1 MNICLIIPPRL
12 LKLFSLTQRP
22 SPPLGVAF
30 IAGALKAAGHK
41 VTVID
46 AVGENPDQV
55 IPFEKDVVSNGLS
68 FEEIALRIPADTE
81 LIGLSLMFSGN
92 WISNRLFIDFLDKNF
107 KGIPV
112 IAGGEHI
119 TAVPEFCMKQSPNL
133 SVCVLGEG
141 EETIIELIN
150 ALETKDS
157 LAAVSGIVFR
167 DGQNIIKNTRRNRVK
182 DIEKMP
188 WPAWEYFPLDFYEKF
203 GVSYGVAEGARSLP
217 IMATRGC
224 PYSCTFCSS
233 PDMWGTRYYMRSP
246 VDVANEIEYMTR
258 DLRVSNFDF
267 YDLTAIIKRDWI
279 IDFAKEILNR
289 GLKITWQIPAGTRSE
304 AIDAEV
310 ARYLYL
316 SGCRN
321 ITYAPESGSPEIL
334 KKIKKKV
341 IPARMLESIRHSYLE
356 KMNVKINIIIG
367 FPDEKRKH
375 LFETMWFLIKA
386 SWYGAHDMVPSIFSP
401 YPGSELFNRLVKEG
415 RIDMNKDDYFWE
427 IIYVD
432 TFFQS
437 DFYNNHINKYSLQFY
452 NIAFL
457 LVFYASNYLFRPQR
471 FFRTVRN
478 LVTGRLESRAEMTL
492 GEILKRNTTGKPATN
507 KQPPLQKSVVYHTS

>member
-1 MNICLIIPPRL
+1 M
-12 LKLFSLTQRP
+12 LKLFSFTQRP

-30 IAGALKAAGHK
+30 IAGALKTAGHR
-41 VTVID
+41 VTIID
-46 AVGENPDQV
+46 AVGENPEQV
-55 IPFEKDVVSNGLS
+55 ISFKDDIVSNGLS
-68 FEEIALRIPADTE
+68 FEEVIERIPANTD

-92 WISNRLFIDFLDKNF
+92 WISNRVFIALLKERFQ
-107 KGIPV
+107 GVPI

-119 TAVPEFCMKQSPNL
+119 TAVPEFCMKQAPGL
-133 SVCVLGEG
+133 LACVLGEG
-141 EETIIELIN
+141 EETILELV
-150 ALETKDS
+150 K
-157 LAAVSGIVFR
+157 AVELKTGLSNISGIVYR
-167 DGQNIIKNTRRNRVK
+167 DGENLVKTPRRSRVK
-182 DIEKMP
+182 EIEKIA
-188 WPAWEYFPLDFYEKF
+188 WPAWELFPLNAYEKF
-203 GVSYGVAEGARSLP
+203 GVSYGVAEGVMSLP

-246 VDVANEIEYMTR
+246 ADVADEIEYMHK
-258 DLRVSNFDF
+258 DLKVGNFDF

-279 IDFAKEILNR
+279 IDFAKEILKR

-341 IPARMLESIRHSYLE
+341 IPARMLESIRHSYQE

-367 FPDEKRKH
+367 FPDERRRH
-375 LFETMWFLIKA
+375 LYETMWFLIKA

-401 YPGSELFNRLVKEG
+401 YPGSQLFNRLVDEG
-415 RIDMNKDDYFWE
+415 RIDMSKDDYFLE

-452 NIAFL
+452 NILFL
-457 LVFYASNYLFRPQR
+457 LVFYSSNYLFRPQR

-478 LVTGRLESRAEMTL
+478 LITGRLESRAEMTL
-492 GEILKRNTTGKPATN
+492 GEIFKRNTAAKPAGQQLPVLEKT
-507 KQPPLQKSVVYHTS
+507 L